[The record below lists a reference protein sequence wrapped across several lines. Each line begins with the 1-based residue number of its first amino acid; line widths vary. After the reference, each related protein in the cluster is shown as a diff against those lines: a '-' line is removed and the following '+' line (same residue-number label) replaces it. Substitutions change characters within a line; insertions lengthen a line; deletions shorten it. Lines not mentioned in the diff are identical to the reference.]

1 MCDIIFV
8 GLSLSSTCQFCL
20 PRAEKE
26 LYEREER
33 AETQL
38 EILKKVAKNLPVYT
52 RTAGGG
58 EAFITAPRRP
68 VDHQEKNSA

>member
-1 MCDIIFV
+1 MIGF
-8 GLSLSSTCQFCL
+8 LFSSCQFSL

-33 AETQL
+33 AETQQ
-38 EILKKVAKNLPVYT
+38 EILKKVARNLPVYT

-58 EAFITAPRRP
+58 EAFNTTAKLP
-68 VDHQEKNSA
+68 VVGSLF